1 MKCGSN
7 DNFKEGP
14 DHKFSMNFDTWKDM
28 VDRTRELEKSLGTE
42 IKKIEDNEIE
52 TVVLQRRAIRVK
64 KDLSVGDII
73 GEKDLEFL
81 RPCPTDAIP
90 PYELEKVIGKKL
102 IKNIKSGDCLKWT
115 NIK

>member
-1 MKCGSN
+1 
-7 DNFKEGP
+7 
-14 DHKFSMNFDTWKDM
+14 M
-28 VDRTRELEKSLGTE
+28 VDRTRELEKSLGAE
-42 IKKIEDNEIE
+42 IKKVEDNEIE

-73 GEKDLEFL
+73 GENDLEFL

-90 PYELEKVIGKKL
+90 PHELEKVIGKKL
-102 IKNIKSGDCLKWT
+102 IKNVKSGDCLKWT